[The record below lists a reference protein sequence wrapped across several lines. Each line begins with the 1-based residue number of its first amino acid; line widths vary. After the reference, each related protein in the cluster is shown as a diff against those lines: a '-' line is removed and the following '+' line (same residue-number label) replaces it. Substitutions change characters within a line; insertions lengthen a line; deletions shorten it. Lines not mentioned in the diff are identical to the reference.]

1 MRPLRRDIFDYDQFY
16 HVFDKFNPELIL
28 KRKEL
33 SMIQK
38 IIEKEALSSPEIKIV
53 ACNILQNHYHL
64 LLSVNEKEYNNRLP
78 NDNRLGISVFMHKVN
93 TKIARYVNRKKKRN
107 GKVFYDRFK
116 SKLVD
121 TIKYFNN
128 VFRYITDNAMKHYKV
143 AKEKWKYSSWHFY
156 NKTKDW
162 MQSFLVGFEGLC
174 EKIYGVRP
182 DTRNP
187 LQIDYSSTFLIDDI

>member
-1 MRPLRRDIFDYDQFY
+1 MRRLRRDIFEYDQFFY
-16 HVFDKFNPELIL
+16 VFNKFNPELML

-33 SMIQK
+33 DMIQK

-53 ACNILQNHYHL
+53 ASNILQNHYHL
-64 LLSVNEKEYNNRLP
+64 LLSVDEKEFKDRLP
-78 NDNRLGISVFMHKVN
+78 DDNRLGISVFMHKIN
-93 TKIARYVNRKKKRN
+93 TRIAKYVNRKKKRN

-121 TIKYFNN
+121 SVEYFNN
-128 VFRYITDNAMKHYKV
+128 VFKYITDNAMKHYKI

-162 MQSFLVGFEGLC
+162 MQGFLMGMEDLA

-187 LQIDYSSTFLIDDI
+187 LNLDYTSLYPIDDI